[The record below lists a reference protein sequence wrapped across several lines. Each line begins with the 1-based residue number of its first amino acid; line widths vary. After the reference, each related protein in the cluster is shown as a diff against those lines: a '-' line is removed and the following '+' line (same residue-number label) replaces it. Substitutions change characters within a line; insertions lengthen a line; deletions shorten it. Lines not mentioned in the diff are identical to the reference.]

1 MHRLPLALATLLSLH
16 LVTIGLKW
24 LFLAGVMPF
33 GQTLAAALVCLA
45 MLALTYFTTLEA
57 SALYYL
63 YQEEAKIYA
72 LAGFIGVL
80 LGLF

>member
-1 MHRLPLALATLLSLH
+1 MHRLSIALAVLLSLH
-16 LVTIGLKW
+16 LATTGLKW
-24 LFLAGVMPF
+24 LFLAGVLPF
-33 GQTLAAALVCLA
+33 GQTLAAALVCVA

-57 SALYYL
+57 SPLYHL

-72 LAGFIGVL
+72 LAGFVGVL